1 MKGIHSLLLVVARR
15 ITRRIGRAIRAIVRA
30 PDLERAESSRPMI
43 ASRHLPAND
52 PAGGFDDLLSGCREN
67 KPPLSEACHDLYRNK
82 VVLISGAGGSIGS
95 ALARE
100 VMTCRPAQLILL
112 ELNEFALYEIDRSLQ
127 ATARDAGIMVTAVLG
142 SVADPRTVR
151 RIFEKHQVHVVL
163 HAAAYKHV
171 PLVETNPMVGLV
183 NNVFGTQTL
192 AEQAAYAGV
201 ERFILLSSDKAVR
214 PANVMGASKRL
225 AELVVLDLSRRDG
238 QTTAFSLVRFGNVIG
253 SSGSVAPLFHEQIA
267 RGGPVTVTH
276 PKVER
281 YFMTVREAVNMVL
294 EAGALARGGE
304 VFVPDMGS
312 PVRIDALARHMI
324 KNASRSD
331 DDPQRSKKGIEI
343 VYAGLRPGEKLHEE
357 LSLSTQKLPTDHPRV
372 FSVIE
377 RGLTETETATALRAL
392 KEAFLGN
399 NEQMAA
405 DVIAQWVEGP
415 GAPPH
420 EDAIRR
426 SS

>member
-1 MKGIHSLLLVVARR
+1 MRGIRSLLLRASH
-15 ITRRIGRAIRAIVRA
+15 RIGVWLGRAFSRNRAGTVGLTVTSSPPPADDTKGRFDHLL
-30 PDLERAESSRPMI
+30 PPESSKTIP
-43 ASRHLPAND
+43 LTET
-52 PAGGFDDLLSGCREN
+52 CRG
-67 KPPLSEACHDLYRNK
+67 LYRNK

-95 ALARE
+95 ALAKQ
-100 VMTCRPAQLILL
+100 VMTCHPAQVILL
-112 ELNEFALYEIDRSLQ
+112 ELNEFALYEVNRSLESG
-127 ATARDAGIMVTAVLG
+127 AGKAGIVITPVLG

-171 PLVETNPMVGLV
+171 PLVEANPMVGLV

-225 AELVVLDLSRRDG
+225 AEFVVLDLSRRDG
-238 QTTAFSLVRFGNVIG
+238 QSTAFSLVRFGNVIG
-253 SSGSVAPLFHEQIA
+253 SSGSVVPLFQEQIA

-281 YFMTVREAVNMVL
+281 YFMTVQDATHMVL
-294 EAGALARGGE
+294 EAGARAHGGE
-304 VFVPDMGS
+304 VFLPDMGT
-312 PVRIDALARHMI
+312 PVRIDMLARRMI
-324 KNASRSD
+324 EGAGQQVD
-331 DDPQRSKKGIEI
+331 DQKRPNSGIEV
-343 VYAGLRPGEKLHEE
+343 VYTGLRPGEKLVEE
-357 LSLSTQKLPTDHPRV
+357 LSLSTQKIPTDHPRV
-372 FSVIE
+372 FSAIE
-377 RGLTETETATALRAL
+377 RGLTEVQTATALRAL
-392 KEAFLGN
+392 KEAFLAN

-415 GAPPH
+415 RAPPQQ
-420 EDAIRR
+420 DAMRR
-426 SS
+426 TS